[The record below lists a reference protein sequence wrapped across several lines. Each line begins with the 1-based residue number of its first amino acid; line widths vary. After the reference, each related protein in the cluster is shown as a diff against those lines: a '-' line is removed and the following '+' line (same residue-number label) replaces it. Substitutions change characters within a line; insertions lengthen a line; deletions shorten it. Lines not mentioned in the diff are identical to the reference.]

1 MTIRKTFEAIIDTR
15 TVTRDNRDYTTF
27 LRFATREGNAA
38 EQLGALIRD
47 GKTVYYVW
55 PAGGRYREGTR
66 SELVSYLIRNQ
77 YA

>member
-27 LRFATREGNAA
+27 LRFAKREGEA
-38 EQLGALIRD
+38 EEQIGALIRD

-55 PAGGRYREGTR
+55 PAGGRYREGSR
-66 SELVSYLIRNQ
+66 RDLINYLVRNQ

>member
-1 MTIRKTFEAIIDTR
+1 MTLRKTFEAIIDTR

-27 LRFATREGNAA
+27 LRFAKREGEA
-38 EQLGALIRD
+38 EDQIGALIRD